1 MRRENQGIALAT
13 RGIYPGRMLDFA
25 TLYGMLLLAG
35 TS

>member
-13 RGIYPGRMLDFA
+13 RGIYPGRVLDFA